1 MFQPPSRILPPRGP
15 GCAAEGPRTD
25 PEPLEPRR
33 QPGYNSTMDCR
44 RSVRYTGRVQGVG
57 FRFTARSIAAGG
69 AVSGWVRN
77 EEDGSVRLEVQGRAA
92 DVEAFLADVRE
103 RMGRWITAETAEDM
117 ESSEGE
123 SEFEIR
129 S

>member
-1 MFQPPSRILPPRGP
+1 MFQPRSRILPPRGP
-15 GCAAEGPRTD
+15 VCAADGPRTD

-33 QPGYNSTMDCR
+33 RPVYNCTMDCR

-57 FRFTARSIAAGG
+57 FRFTARSIAAGR
-69 AVSGWVRN
+69 AVTGWVRN
-77 EEDGSVRLEVQGRAA
+77 EEDGSVRLEVQGRPAQ
-92 DVEAFLADVRE
+92 VEAFLAGVRQ
-103 RMGRWITAETAEDM
+103 RMGRWITAEKAEDM
-117 ESSEGE
+117 ESFEGE